1 VIKERDIESIWK
13 KYQKMVSLTK
23 DENFVNFIER
33 FDQRIIECSYS
44 QKVKEPF
51 CGPGGLVEYSL
62 ELLKN
67 AKNISTAV
75 GYEIPT
81 TKLIK
86 ACFISDIGRIGN
98 DTEDRFTICQSDW
111 HKEKLG
117 QYYDWNE
124 NCEKYNIQDM
134 SLYHAQSNNIRLSW
148 EEWQAIFLSKDFIS
162 EDNKFYGPYRHRLS
176 VLLNLAKQVTL
187 KNELDNINGVFT
199 IPF

>member
-1 VIKERDIESIWK
+1 MIKDREIESIWN
-13 KYQKMVSLTK
+13 KYTNMVTLTK
-23 DENFVNFIER
+23 DENFISFINR
-33 FDQRIIECSYS
+33 QDQRIVECSYS
-44 QKVKEPF
+44 QRDKEPF

-67 AKNISTAV
+67 AKNISTAI

-81 TKLIK
+81 TKMIK
-86 ACFISDIGRIGN
+86 ACLLSDIGRIGN
-98 DTEDRFTICQSDW
+98 ETEDRFVICQSDW

-124 NCEKYNIQDM
+124 NCEKYNVQDM

-162 EDNKFYGPYRHRLS
+162 EDNKFYGPHRHRLS

>member
-1 VIKERDIESIWK
+1 MI
-13 KYQKMVSLTK
+13 QKIDLQYVSL
-23 DENFVNFIER
+23 I
-33 FDQRIIECSYS
+33 
-44 QKVKEPF
+44 
-51 CGPGGLVEYSL
+51 
-62 ELLKN
+62 
-67 AKNISTAV
+67 
-75 GYEIPT
+75 
-81 TKLIK
+81 
-86 ACFISDIGRIGN
+86 
-98 DTEDRFTICQSDW
+98 
-111 HKEKLG
+111 G